1 MAPDFSSSGKAYAAT
16 SGTESAFS
24 YTTDGGVTWNQ
35 PGLIDTKISDILD
48 VAPSPNYS
56 QDNTLFM
63 LTWGGKHSL
72 WRSLNG
78 GVRWERV
85 YSSALANV
93 DSIKRV
99 KLSPQYGNGSQVIF
113 TTGKSGGN
121 PAIWNSTD
129 NGQDFGLPR
138 VTRDPVTGATF
149 SIDTWAVVGD
159 DALFVG
165 SYDGSNGLVYH
176 TTDSGWWYSAGVVA
190 GNQSLYSIAL
200 SPNYDQDGT
209 IVVGNTH
216 GWVYWSNDD
225 GASFEPLPPDATSP
239 PLTGSISVAFAPR
252 FNSNNTVYAAS
263 NTLDKGIYRFI
274 INRSI
279 EWESIDSTLPSGG
292 TIGQLRLSANG
303 TLYAIN
309 SQPVDAA
316 NKEGGMERCLNPT
329 YSLGPTFE
337 TVTRGLAD
345 GATLSGLW
353 LYEHRLWSIDTT
365 NTRLMTY
372 TDSLTLPVSLT
383 SPAEGASGIGTIINY
398 TISNVSL
405 DWEALKGT
413 TSYKWQLDHDTDF
426 TTVPTG
432 FEGNTKATSAR
443 LPSLEPA
450 TTYYWRMRATEPVL
464 SPWSAKWSFTTS
476 LGYSVIASNLVSPEA
491 GTSGVGLKPIFQWSA
506 IAGTNSYELL
516 VSTDISF
523 ANPIIIKIGDYALST
538 TAWQCDINLD
548 YDTTYYW
555 KVRATGSGTSSAW
568 SAISAFA
575 TESPPAQSEPSP
587 AQGSSSPAEE
597 SSSPVQESSSLA
609 QESSSPAQGS
619 SSSPPA
625 PSQSDT
631 PDWVIYLTGLMG
643 FIIILLLIII
653 LVLVVRQ
660 R

>member
-1 MAPDFSSSGKAYAAT
+1 VVD
-16 SGTESAFS
+16 
-24 YTTDGGVTWNQ
+24 D
-35 PGLIDTKISDILD
+35 D
-48 VAPSPNYS
+48 
-56 QDNTLFM
+56 TLF
-63 LTWGGKHSL
+63 
-72 WRSLNG
+72 
-78 GVRWERV
+78 
-85 YSSALANV
+85 A
-93 DSIKRV
+93 
-99 KLSPQYGNGSQVIF
+99 
-113 TTGKSGGN
+113 
-121 PAIWNSTD
+121 
-129 NGQDFGLPR
+129 
-138 VTRDPVTGATF
+138 
-149 SIDTWAVVGD
+149 
-159 DALFVG
+159 G
-165 SYDGSNGLVYH
+165 SYNGSNGLVYH
-176 TTDSGWWYSAGVVA
+176 GTDSGWWYSAGAVA

-200 SPNYDQDGT
+200 SPNYDQDES
-209 IVVGNTH
+209 ILVGNID
-216 GWVYWSNDD
+216 GWVYWSSDN
-225 GASFEPLPPDATSP
+225 GVSFELLGQQLPELIASSDSN
-239 PLTGSISVAFAPR
+239 SITVAFDPEY
-252 FNSNNTVYAAS
+252 SHNNTVYAAS
-263 NTLDKGIYRFI
+263 HCHKTGVADSDSSAIYRFI
-274 INRSI
+274 INKST

-292 TIGQLRLSANG
+292 MIGQLRLSANG

-316 NKEGGMERCLNPT
+316 SKEGGMERCLNPT
-329 YSLGPTFE
+329 YPLGPAFE

-372 TDSLTLPVSLT
+372 TDSLTLPVNFT

-450 TTYYWRMRATEPVL
+450 TTYYWRVRATEPVL

-476 LGYSVIASNLVSPEA
+476 LGYSVIAPNLVSPEA

-506 IAGTNSYELL
+506 IAGADSYELL
-516 VSTDISF
+516 VSTDVSF
-523 ANPIIIKIGDYALST
+523 ATPIIIKIGAYALST

-555 KVRATGSGTSSAW
+555 KVRATGFGTSSAW
-568 SAISAFA
+568 SAIGAFA

-587 AQGSSSPAEE
+587 AQGSSSPA
-597 SSSPVQESSSLA
+597 A
-609 QESSSPAQGS
+609 QGSSSPAQES
-619 SSSPPA
+619 PSSPSV
-625 PSQSDT
+625 PSQPDT
-631 PDWVIYLTGLMG
+631 PDWVIYLMGLMG
-643 FIIILLLIII
+643 FIIILLFITI
-653 LVLVVRQ
+653 LVLVIRQ